1 MLCEISQMEK
11 DKNHRFIHMWDIK
24 QKATNEQTKQVNK
37 MDLLFIILFS
47 QDFWGFFFGD
57 LRIVFG
63 LLGFRGTPKVSQLS

>member
-47 QDFWGFFFGD
+47 QDFLGFF
-57 LRIVFG
+57 LEI
-63 LLGFRGTPKVSQLS
+63 